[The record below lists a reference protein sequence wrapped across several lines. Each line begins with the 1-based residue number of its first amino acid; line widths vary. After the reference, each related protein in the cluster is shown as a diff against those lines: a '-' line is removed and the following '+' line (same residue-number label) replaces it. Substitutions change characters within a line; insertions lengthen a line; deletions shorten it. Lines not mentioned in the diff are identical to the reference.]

1 MMLHNALD
9 RAMKV
14 RLLLR
19 NPAED
24 CIIPKPE
31 KEEIKILHTEGMK
44 AYLAAAEKQG
54 VLPIFYLELVN
65 GVCKGELV
73 ALLWND
79 LDMERYTI
87 SVSKQAPSRTA

>member
-1 MMLHNALD
+1 
-9 RAMKV
+9 
-14 RLLLR
+14 
-19 NPAED
+19 
-24 CIIPKPE
+24 
-31 KEEIKILHTEGMK
+31 MK
-44 AYLAAAEKQG
+44 AYLTAAEKQG
-54 VLPIFYLELVN
+54 VMPIFYLELVN